1 MAERVE
7 ALVDRS
13 PCIDQRSHTRRLTAM
28 DREEAALDAMMREKI
43 AEALADSRRSM
54 PIPLLIRSGDGAI
67 MVEWPEEMNA

>member
-1 MAERVE
+1 
-7 ALVDRS
+7 
-13 PCIDQRSHTRRLTAM
+13 M